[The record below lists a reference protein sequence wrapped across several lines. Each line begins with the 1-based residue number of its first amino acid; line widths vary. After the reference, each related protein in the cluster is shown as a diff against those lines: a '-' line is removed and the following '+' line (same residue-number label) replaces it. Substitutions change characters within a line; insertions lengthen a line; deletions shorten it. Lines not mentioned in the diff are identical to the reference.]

1 MGSYLNPGNKGF
13 RESLNSQ
20 IYVDKSGLIE
30 QTNAVLDT
38 REKYMCVSRPRR
50 FGKSMTIDMMT
61 AYYDQ
66 NCESET
72 LFSSLEISQKD
83 SYQKHLN
90 QYDVIRINMQE
101 FLSVS
106 SNVSEMLALLQKR
119 LLAELQRKYPKYT
132 DGTNLVFY
140 YAGYLCR
147 NRSSVCNPSS
157 VNGIV
162 FSGNTGRIRRHRESI
177 WISCACG

>member
-38 REKYMCVSRPRR
+38 REKYVCVSRPRR

-61 AYYDQ
+61 AYYDR

-83 SYQKHLN
+83 SYQKYRSASLLPPILGCTTPGFSVHRSRLPTFHSHHTTLWSL
-90 QYDVIRINMQE
+90 QSSSHTDRTV
-101 FLSVS
+101 LSPPT
-106 SNVSEMLALLQKR
+106 L
-119 LLAELQRKYPKYT
+119 
-132 DGTNLVFY
+132 
-140 YAGYLCR
+140 
-147 NRSSVCNPSS
+147 
-157 VNGIV
+157 
-162 FSGNTGRIRRHRESI
+162 
-177 WISCACG
+177 

>member
-20 IYVDKSGLIE
+20 IYVDKSRLIE

-50 FGKSMTIDMMT
+50 FGKSMAADMLT
-61 AYYDQ
+61 AYYEQ
-66 NCESET
+66 NQDSEK
-72 LFSSLEISQKD
+72 LFKNLYIEKSPSFLT
-83 SYQKHLN
+83 HLN
-90 QYDVIRINMQE
+90 KYNVLKINVQD
-101 FLSVS
+101 FLSSS
-106 SNVSEMLALLQKR
+106 SNVDEMLSKFQKYIIFDLLDEFTTIR
-119 LLAELQRKYPKYT
+119 YRDET
-132 DGTNLVFY
+132 DIVQVMKDV
-140 YAGYLCR
+140 YAGTHYPFVILID
-147 NRSSVCNPSS
+147 
-157 VNGIV
+157 GIV